1 MKSRWVLGVLVVGA
15 VFLGTPSAASACG
28 GFFCQSAPV
37 LQTAEEI
44 LYVVDDDGALTM
56 SVRIVYSGTAE
67 EFAWILPVPSV
78 PMLSLGTAASFDGIG
93 AATAPS
99 FTLSTRTEGVCAS
112 EPRCEFLPPPDVGPL
127 ADAGRASDA
136 AAADAGPRPGV
147 LIEGE
152 LGPFETVVIG
162 DASATEIHGWLNTNG
177 YAIPVESVA
186 ILDDYV
192 TSGSLFVALRLRP
205 NTTTDAI
212 QPITLR
218 WDTPTEPCLPIRLTA
233 IATAA
238 QLPIITYFLASTR
251 ATPRNYS
258 LIENFDDVSLY
269 FGGNSPFVYRAW
281 AAGEIDGL
289 GGHAFVA
296 DFAGETPS
304 LALGLPDIE
313 DLRDASPREMLQQ
326 LLARGYESDPQ
337 VASIRARYLAIPA
350 DTNQTNYEACLREGG
365 PCPEPAAYDPSGL
378 VDALNAMVR
387 TPRMTAQGWLDTH
400 AYTTRLYTELSA
412 PEMTLDPEFVLDDGL
427 GDQRRDHA
435 AVWVTEC
442 SSEYYLE
449 DAPIRIDFD
458 SGHSEPFS
466 VGTRANPSTYCSR
479 RGGYPEGMLPDGGV
493 PTSMMMEPSGGGGCT
508 AARRGGM
515 RGGMP
520 VLGLA
525 SLLALALLGRARRV
539 R

>member
-1 MKSRWVLGVLVVGA
+1 M
-15 VFLGTPSAASACG
+15 
-28 GFFCQSAPV
+28 PV
-37 LQTAEEI
+37 LQAAEEI

-56 SVRIVYSGTAE
+56 SVRIVYSGTAD

-78 PMLSLGTAASFDGIG
+78 PTLSLGAAATFDAIDG
-93 AATAPS
+93 ATAPS
-99 FTLSTRTEGVCAS
+99 FTLSTRTDGVCAAD
-112 EPRCEFLPPPDVGPL
+112 PRCEFLPLP
-127 ADAGRASDA
+127 DAGPTVDAAFVTYDA

-162 DASATEIHGWLNTNG
+162 DASATEIHEWLNTNG

-238 QLPIITYFLASTR
+238 QLPIITYFLAGTR

-258 LIENFDDVSLY
+258 LIEDFDDLGLY
-269 FGGNSPFVYRAW
+269 GFGGSSPFVYRAW
-281 AAGEIDGL
+281 AAGQIDGL

-304 LALGLPDIE
+304 LALGLPEIE
-313 DLRDASPREMLQQ
+313 DLRDASPGEMLRA
-326 LLARGYESDPQ
+326 LLERGYDGDPQ
-337 VASIRARYLAIPA
+337 VPSIRARHLGTPSEWRQE
-350 DTNQTNYEACLREGG
+350 DYEACLRADLT
-365 PCPEPAAYDPSGL
+365 CPEPTAYDPGGL

-387 TPRMTAQGWLDTH
+387 VPRMTAQGWLDTH

-412 PEMTLDPEFVLDDGL
+412 PEMDLDPEFVLDDGL
-427 GDQRRDHA
+427 GDQSRFHA
-435 AVWVTEC
+435 AVIVTEC
-442 SSEYYLE
+442 SSDYYLE
-449 DAPIRIDFD
+449 DAPTRVDFD
-458 SGHSEPFS
+458 SGRTEPLS
-466 VGTRANPSTYCSR
+466 PGGTRADPRTYCAR
-479 RGGYPEGMLPDGGV
+479 RGGYAVGMLPDAGL
-493 PTSMMMEPSGGGGCT
+493 TMEPAGGGC
-508 AARRGGM
+508 AASRRS
-515 RGGMP
+515 
-520 VLGLA
+520 A
-525 SLLALALLGRARRV
+525 SPRFLVPLLLALAALRSRRS